1 MGRSKKAVSSYR
13 YGSPRRPGEGLRI
26 GAARHLPR
34 GVKRSDWKRGNY
46 FDTWLPL
53 VAPTSDLVAA
63 FKREQID
70 FRTFA
75 RRYRAQMK
83 APEAR
88 HVIDLLAAVA
98 QSQPISVG
106 CFCEDESRCHRSI
119 LRALIVE
126 KLVST

>member
-1 MGRSKKAVSSYR
+1 M
-13 YGSPRRPGEGLRI
+13 
-26 GAARHLPR
+26 
-34 GVKRSDWKRGNY
+34 
-46 FDTWLPL
+46 
-53 VAPTSDLVAA
+53 VAPTSDLIAA

-98 QSQPISVG
+98 RSQPISVG

-119 LRALIVE
+119 LRVLIVE
-126 KLVST
+126 KLGST

>member
-1 MGRSKKAVSSYR
+1 MKTGVSCYR
-13 YGSPRRPGEGLRI
+13 YGSPRQRGEGLRI

-34 GVKRSDWKRGNY
+34 GVKRGDWQRGNY

-53 VAPTSDLVAA
+53 VAPTADLVAA
-63 FKREQID
+63 FKHEQIT
-70 FRTFA
+70 FPAFA

-98 QSQPISVG
+98 RSQPISVG

-119 LRALIVE
+119 LRALIAERV
-126 KLVST
+126 KPA